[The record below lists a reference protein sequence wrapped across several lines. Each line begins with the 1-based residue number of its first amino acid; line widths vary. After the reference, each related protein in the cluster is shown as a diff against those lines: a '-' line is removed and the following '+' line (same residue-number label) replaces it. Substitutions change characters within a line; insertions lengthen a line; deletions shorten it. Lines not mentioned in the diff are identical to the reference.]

1 MSDNQKHEQ
10 RHFAINGIKNT
21 GFYYTKSLVDG
32 KYKLPILYCLQLDG
46 PTRYNELQRKMET
59 ATFRSLSKALK
70 ELEVDGLIIRK
81 DYGEIPPRVEYSL
94 SEENPQNL
102 YQMLSV
108 FGDRNIEM
116 TDKIMNLPFRQI
128 HIFLRVAANQYKR
141 WTTMFKR
148 FMMRYHRKR
157 RRYGNQYS

>member
-32 KYKLPILYCLQLDG
+32 KYKLPILYCQQLDG

-94 SEENPQNL
+94 SERGKSLEPVLDAFCLWGQ
-102 YQMLSV
+102 
-108 FGDRNIEM
+108 
-116 TDKIMNLPFRQI
+116 K
-128 HIFLRVAANQYKR
+128 
-141 WTTMFKR
+141 
-148 FMMRYHRKR
+148 HRDD
-157 RRYGNQYS
+157 

>member
-10 RHFAINGIKNT
+10 RRFAIEGIKNT

-70 ELEVDGLIIRK
+70 ELD
-81 DYGEIPPRVEYSL
+81 L
-94 SEENPQNL
+94 S
-102 YQMLSV
+102 
-108 FGDRNIEM
+108 
-116 TDKIMNLPFRQI
+116 
-128 HIFLRVAANQYKR
+128 
-141 WTTMFKR
+141 
-148 FMMRYHRKR
+148 
-157 RRYGNQYS
+157 